1 MARNLYAI
9 VNIEDV
15 SSQWFDNNLLV
26 ANDISKLR
34 KSLDG
39 TKILLKLPMTVK
51 DGSEEEFFD
60 MYSWYDEIEIKTIL
74 SGEEYFNI

>member
-60 MYSWYDEIEIKTIL
+60 MYKIERYIIKLKTRFKN
-74 SGEEYFNI
+74 GN